1 MNIYDKIN
9 SIINCDDLLTWG
21 ELLIDFAESALKE
34 KNRGKIV
41 KFFYQQLQYFG
52 LLDYVVDSI
61 IDNNHSQY
69 FIYEG
74 KNAVRKYVVLTIPK
88 QDTPVKTLKSIKT
101 YGNQI
106 LLDFKKPVGKGITK
120 EKIEEIMHYLDEKFS
135 FSKKVFA
142 NRKAMFILLNYSH
155 REYNSECL
163 IMNYDTEI
171 IQHFFLYS
179 MKPDSED
186 TLTPEAVFFHELGHA
201 LHARYTRNVKI
212 VPEKIILFLK
222 ELCMP
227 KIDLLEPEQQREVF
241 ADVLSMGIMYDS
253 PFSEYDPF
261 VKIHEADK
269 KVFRIL
275 VEKILDSIYTT

>member
-9 SIINCDDLLTWG
+9 AVINCDDLLTWG

-34 KNRGKIV
+34 KNRAKIV

-52 LLDYVVDSI
+52 LLDYVFDSI
-61 IDNNHSQY
+61 INKNDSQY
-69 FIYEG
+69 LIYEG
-74 KNAVRKYVVLTIPK
+74 IDAVRKYVALTIPK

-106 LLDFKKPVGKGITK
+106 LSDFKKPVGKRITK

-142 NRKAMFILLNYSH
+142 DRKPMFILLNYSH
-155 REYNSECL
+155 RKYNSECL
-163 IMNYDTEI
+163 VMPYGKEI
-171 IQHFFLYS
+171 IQHFFLYN
-179 MKPDSED
+179 MKSNLED
-186 TLTPEAVFFHELGHA
+186 TPAPEAVFFHELGHA
-201 LHARYTRNVKI
+201 LHARYTENVKV
-212 VPEKIILFLK
+212 VPEEIILFLK

-241 ADVLSMGIMYDS
+241 ADILSIGMMYDN

-261 VKIHEADK
+261 VKIREDDK
-269 KVFRIL
+269 KVFRML
-275 VEKILDSIYTT
+275 VEKILDSI